1 MSNEL
6 THWRKG
12 FNPDYLGAYSLAP
25 DYRDI
30 ILTIDYVRQD
40 VEVIDQNGKKSP
52 CMVAYFTENVKPMIL
67 NVTNSKVLVKL
78 SGSEFIQKWSGLKV
92 QIFVAKVKVARE
104 QVDALRIRPFA
115 PQTEL
120 PELLPNTETWANA
133 VTHMVSNGFT
143 IDQVEKKYK
152 LSPDS
157 KVQLLKDVSEKIAET
172 SENGESENV

>member
-1 MSNEL
+1 MAEEL

-30 ILTIDYVRQD
+30 IVTIDYVRQD

-52 CMVAYFTENVKPMIL
+52 CMVAYFVENCKPMIL

-78 SGSEFIQKWSGLKV
+78 SGSEFIQKWSGMKV

-104 QVDALRIRPFA
+104 QVDALRIRPFK

-120 PELLPNTETWANA
+120 PELLPNTETWDNA
-133 VTHMVSNGFT
+133 INHMVSNGFT

-152 LSPDS
+152 LSPES
-157 KVQLLKDVSEKIAET
+157 KVQLVKEVSEKID
-172 SENGESENV
+172 ENGESEDV